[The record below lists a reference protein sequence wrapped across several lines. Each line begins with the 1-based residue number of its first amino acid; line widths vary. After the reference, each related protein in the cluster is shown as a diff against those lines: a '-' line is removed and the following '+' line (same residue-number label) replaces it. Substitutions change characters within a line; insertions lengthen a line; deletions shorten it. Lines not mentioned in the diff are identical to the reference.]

1 MDELKMNL
9 STKWLKDIVTKLI
22 SKVVSEKLG
31 YKVCVELSEVHITT
45 TENNE
50 LRLHLNGSA
59 VMDMAELAK
68 LAKAASLD

>member
-22 SKVVSEKLG
+22 SKVISEKLG
-31 YKVCVELSEVHITT
+31 YKVRVELSEVHITT

>member
-31 YKVCVELSEVHITT
+31 YKVRVELSEVHITT

>member
-31 YKVCVELSEVHITT
+31 YK
-45 TENNE
+45 
-50 LRLHLNGSA
+50 
-59 VMDMAELAK
+59 AELAK